1 MKQFE
6 LGFGKGS
13 MTIALPEKNILAEV
27 EGNEYPAIEN
37 IEAEVKN
44 VLRNPIGSAPLKDLV
59 KAGEK
64 VGIVVSDVTRGWIR
78 YDRFLHFILDEL
90 NEAGV
95 PDSDITLIVGL
106 GSHRLHTEEEHKS
119 VYGISADRVAISQ
132 TMSNVE
138 DAFEYLGTTSHGTEA
153 KVNKVALAQDK
164 LILTGGIVYH
174 LLAGFG
180 GGRKSI
186 VPAITAYDTIQQ
198 NHRLT
203 LTKEVGGGANP
214 ACGSGLTEGNPMNE
228 DLIEIAKMVN
238 PDFIFNITLTAEG
251 QFAGFF
257 AGDWMQ
263 AWEAGC
269 KRVEEVFGVPVPAK
283 ADIVLASGGGYPKD
297 INCYQGSKTFDNAN
311 MAGKDGGVVI
321 SVMEFPDIA
330 EPPDFSKWFDIA
342 TIEEHEMKLRE
353 AYTIPGFI
361 AFKVRCFAKERTN
374 IVVTRPE
381 NRAFIEKTG
390 MRMAETLDEAMAMA
404 RDIIGHDDYTV
415 TVMSHAANTMPII
428 K

>member
-153 KVNKVALAQDK
+153 KVNKIALAQDK

-263 AWEAGC
+263 AW
-269 KRVEEVFGVPVPAK
+269 
-283 ADIVLASGGGYPKD
+283 
-297 INCYQGSKTFDNAN
+297 
-311 MAGKDGGVVI
+311 
-321 SVMEFPDIA
+321 
-330 EPPDFSKWFDIA
+330 
-342 TIEEHEMKLRE
+342 
-353 AYTIPGFI
+353 
-361 AFKVRCFAKERTN
+361 
-374 IVVTRPE
+374 
-381 NRAFIEKTG
+381 
-390 MRMAETLDEAMAMA
+390 
-404 RDIIGHDDYTV
+404 
-415 TVMSHAANTMPII
+415 
-428 K
+428 

>member
-1 MKQFE
+1 
-6 LGFGKGS
+6 
-13 MTIALPEKNILAEV
+13 
-27 EGNEYPAIEN
+27 
-37 IEAEVKN
+37 
-44 VLRNPIGSAPLKDLV
+44 
-59 KAGEK
+59 
-64 VGIVVSDVTRGWIR
+64 
-78 YDRFLHFILDEL
+78 
-90 NEAGV
+90 
-95 PDSDITLIVGL
+95 
-106 GSHRLHTEEEHKS
+106 
-119 VYGISADRVAISQ
+119 
-132 TMSNVE
+132 
-138 DAFEYLGTTSHGTEA
+138 
-153 KVNKVALAQDK
+153 
-164 LILTGGIVYH
+164 
-174 LLAGFG
+174 
-180 GGRKSI
+180 
-186 VPAITAYDTIQQ
+186 
-198 NHRLT
+198 
-203 LTKEVGGGANP
+203 
-214 ACGSGLTEGNPMNE
+214 
-228 DLIEIAKMVN
+228 
-238 PDFIFNITLTAEG
+238 
-251 QFAGFF
+251 
-257 AGDWMQ
+257 MQ
-263 AWEAGC
+263 AWQAGC

-404 RDIIGHDDYTV
+404 REIIGHDDYTV